1 MLQDAHAAAVG
12 EHAHGDPHEASWVM
26 LVPLIILA
34 VLCVVGGWVG
44 VPEAM
49 GGSNHFEHF
58 LAPVFAAAAPATAT
72 ETAVHESASTELM
85 FSAISVLAALIGFLA
100 AWFLY
105 QKRTDIPAKLAKSA
119 GGFYTL
125 VLDKYRIDE
134 LYGAVF
140 IKPLIAASTNIF
152 WKGID
157 RGLIDGAV
165 DNGAA
170 GAQDVSDEMR
180 RMQSG
185 NIRSYA
191 GWVAVGAAAVIAFM
205 VWRGV
210 R

>member
-1 MLQDAHAAAVG
+1 
-12 EHAHGDPHEASWVM
+12 
-26 LVPLIILA
+26 
-34 VLCVVGGWVG
+34 VG
-44 VPEAM
+44 VPKAL

-58 LAPVFAAAAPATAT
+58 LDPVFQSTVEAMPAGENSRAGG
-72 ETAVHESASTELM
+72 HEDASTELM
-85 FSAISVLAALIGFLA
+85 FSAISVGAATIGFFG

-105 QKRTDIPAKLAKSA
+105 YKRTDLPGKLAKGA
-119 GGFYTL
+119 GGIYQL

-140 IKPLIAASTNIF
+140 IQPIIALSTNVF

-157 RGLIDGAV
+157 RGLIDGTV
-165 DNGAA
+165 DAAAA
-170 GAQDVSDEMR
+170 GANETSDAMR
-180 RMQSG
+180 HMQSG